1 MLEKG
6 FEGLYEKLLEP
17 KPAFE
22 EARSLT
28 GGNPKMPSTLYEA
41 RCGSL
46 AVVSELAARK
56 RITAFLLPP
65 TPEERTRLAQA
76 LEDPDKHFVR
86 ERLPL
91 MENLQ
96 NQTYW

>member
-56 RITAFLLPP
+56 RLTAFLLPP
-65 TPEERTRLAQA
+65 TPEERTRLA
-76 LEDPDKHFVR
+76 
-86 ERLPL
+86 
-91 MENLQ
+91 
-96 NQTYW
+96 

>member
-1 MLEKG
+1 MPKKG

-41 RCGSL
+41 RCGSR
-46 AVVSELAARK
+46 AVVSELATRK
-56 RITAFLLPP
+56 RLTAFLLSP

-76 LEDPDKHFVR
+76 LEDPDKHFAR

-91 MENLQ
+91 MENL
-96 NQTYW
+96 